1 MSLNRMAGVVLALAL
16 LVGGL
21 GFAACGVAGRY
32 VDVDV
37 EVFRAWGFLG
47 LGTWEI
53 LDPSLAAV
61 RIDPLPEED
70 ALRVGEI
77 LSACELG
84 EAERVGCSTLAEV
97 GYGLVRSYGI
107 TPNLDDT
114 YRVVITNK
122 TARVLG
128 VVLEIDGL
136 NSNGSSEVVGTEVDK
151 KWVLKDGQ
159 TVRISGWQVSTDDAL
174 AFRFATPSHSHSA
187 LTERRGSIRVHV
199 YLLDPTH
206 DEYVKGTEAAE
217 LIDQPT
223 VQIPFRS
230 ATGSPVERI
239 DFNYAR
245 GEAGLGF
252 LCEETEGAGIRISN
266 VVAGTIAELRGLREG
281 DVITYISAVPINSC
295 ADLVSY
301 LAAKIPGDRVVLKV
315 HRENRAF
322 LLTLELPE

>member
-1 MSLNRMAGVVLALAL
+1 MRRMRGAVLVAL
-16 LVGGL
+16 LVLVGY
-21 GFAACGVAGRY
+21 AAEGWAVDGRY

-37 EVFRAWGFLG
+37 EVFRTWGFLG
-47 LGTWEI
+47 LGTWEV
-53 LDPSLAAV
+53 LDPSFVAV

-97 GYGLVRSYGI
+97 SYGLVRSYGI

-114 YRVVITNK
+114 YRIVLTNK

-128 VVLEIDGL
+128 IVLEIDGL
-136 NSNGSSEVVGTEVDK
+136 NTNGSAEVVGTEVDK

-187 LTERRGSIRVHV
+187 LTEQRGSIRVHV
-199 YLLDPTH
+199 YLLDPTA
-206 DEYVKGTEAAE
+206 DGYVKGTEAAE
-217 LIDQPT
+217 LISQPT

-245 GEAGLGF
+245 GEVGLGF

-266 VVAGTIAELRGLREG
+266 VVAGTIGELRGLREG

-295 ADLVSY
+295 ADLVSF
-301 LAAKIPGDRVVLKV
+301 LAAKVPGDRVVLKV
-315 HRENRAF
+315 HRENRVF